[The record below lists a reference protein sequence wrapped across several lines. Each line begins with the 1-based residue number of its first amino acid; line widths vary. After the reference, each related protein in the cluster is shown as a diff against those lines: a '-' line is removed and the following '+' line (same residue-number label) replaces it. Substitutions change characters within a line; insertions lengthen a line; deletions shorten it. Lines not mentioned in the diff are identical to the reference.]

1 MSIVAIFETLAIN
14 LGSAY
19 VNNYNTF
26 GRSFQVRAQADQ
38 EFRLC
43 EEDISALCVCSATG
57 LCSLWARLFQLSI
70 QQVQRYIQRV
80 SLPVQGSAAAGV
92 STGEALVVIEGPAAA
107 MITPGVEFEWMEMT
121 PQERNQGH
129 TATYIFGF
137 SILFACLFIVA
148 LYESWVLPVAIVL
161 AAPLALLQYL
171 RV

>member
-1 MSIVAIFETLAIN
+1 MRLLGHGALLPLGTLVSIVDTAGPAP
-14 LGSAY
+14 
-19 VNNYNTF
+19 
-26 GRSFQVRAQADQ
+26 
-38 EFRLC
+38 
-43 EEDISALCVCSATG
+43 
-57 LCSLWARLFQLSI
+57 
-70 QQVQRYIQRV
+70 VQRYIQRV

-161 AAPLALLQYL
+161 AAPLAVLQYL
-171 RV
+171 RM